1 MSIFLVRHA
10 SAGDRSHWYRNDLKR
25 PLDSVGRKQS
35 ERIAAFLANA
45 KLRAIWSSQATRCL
59 QTIELVSQQHSLVVQ
74 VMSELSEGNASQQ
87 LLELLLEQ
95 ASHTDDLVLCSHGD
109 VIGSTIERLHQFGL
123 LHGNTFGCA
132 KASIWEL
139 KTKQGEITE
148 AIYTAAP

>member
-10 SAGDRSHWYRNDLKR
+10 SAGDRSQWYRNDLKR

-45 KLRAIWSSQATRCL
+45 KLRTIWSSQATRCL
-59 QTIELVSQQHSLVVQ
+59 QTIELVSQQHSLPIQ
-74 VMSELSEGNASQQ
+74 VIPELSEGSACRQ
-87 LLELLLEQ
+87 LWELLLEQ
-95 ASHTDDLVLCSHGD
+95 ASHTGDLVLCSHGD
-109 VIGSTIERLHQFGL
+109 VISSTIERLHHIGL
-123 LHGNTFGCA
+123 LKSNTFGCA